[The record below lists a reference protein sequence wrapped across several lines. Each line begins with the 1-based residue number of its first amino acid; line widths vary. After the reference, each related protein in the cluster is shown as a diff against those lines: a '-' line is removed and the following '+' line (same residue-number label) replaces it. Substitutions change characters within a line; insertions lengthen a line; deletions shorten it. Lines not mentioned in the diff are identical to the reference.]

1 MFGPSPMLPA
11 TSASADFCPIT
22 PRIAARGAVLAH
34 ALAVCFA
41 RSGRQRPKRLG
52 LDQPAGPSGIYA
64 IAPTACVGQISP
76 NKNMSLQCTTAA
88 FTLPLD
94 TTGFVIWC

>member
-22 PRIAARGAVLAH
+22 PCIAVRGAAFALAF
-34 ALAVCFA
+34 AVCFA
-41 RSGRQRPKRLG
+41 RPGRQHPERLG
-52 LDQPAGPSGIYA
+52 LGQPAGPSGFYA
-64 IAPTACVGQISP
+64 KRSHRLVGQISP
-76 NKNMSLQCTTAA
+76 NKNMRFQCTTAA

-94 TTGFVIWC
+94 TKGFVMWC